1 MILRSRDSRVGT
13 AGKSLRPK
21 SVTHVA
27 GTKCYPCLRAG
38 PPRTGGAG
46 RIRTADTQF
55 RKVSGALVTSLIVSP
70 GIPRKIKT
78 PGASTTSRLTQLK
91 FWRTAVSGW
100 RRLRRD
106 TSWSGKDDDPHRYRA
121 RSGRARVCRE
131 ARETLK
137 PKASVADGAF
147 TLEDFMTLEDHPVR
161 KETKKKP
168 KKNPPRSLVPAKLP
182 KHQDQLHFRR
192 NR

>member
-1 MILRSRDSRVGT
+1 M
-13 AGKSLRPK
+13 
-21 SVTHVA
+21 
-27 GTKCYPCLRAG
+27 
-38 PPRTGGAG
+38 
-46 RIRTADTQF
+46 
-55 RKVSGALVTSLIVSP
+55 
-70 GIPRKIKT
+70 
-78 PGASTTSRLTQLK
+78 
-91 FWRTAVSGW
+91 SGW

-168 KKNPPRSLVPAKLP
+168 KKNPPRSLAPAKLP